1 MRGRQGHRKFPA
13 IILITLTALVLLGA
27 GYILFNSGGS
37 EISAPFGNVRG
48 ELSGTEYEAPSEPLV
63 PMEGISVQPVVTNT
77 GSVSIYSFITVTV
90 PYSTVDGDIVEWYD
104 QSPSSSWACI
114 SRTVEEERITYVYAY
129 ESERDALVI
138 LEPGQSSEV
147 LFDDDHKLTVGA
159 IGLLTEAD
167 RTDASCSKVGF
178 NYYVCQSR
186 MMDGLSD
193 TQVFESIIAE
203 EPGL

>member
-1 MRGRQGHRKFPA
+1 M
-13 IILITLTALVLLGA
+13 
-27 GYILFNSGGS
+27 
-37 EISAPFGNVRG
+37 
-48 ELSGTEYEAPSEPLV
+48 
-63 PMEGISVQPVVTNT
+63 VV
-77 GSVSIYSFITVTV
+77 
-90 PYSTVDGDIVEWYD
+90 
-104 QSPSSSWACI
+104 
-114 SRTVEEERITYVYAY
+114 YVYAY

-167 RTDASCSKVGF
+167 RTDVSRSKVGF
-178 NYYVCQSR
+178 NYHVCQSR

>member
-13 IILITLTALVLLGA
+13 IILITFTALVLLGA
-27 GYILFNSGGS
+27 GYILFNSGGT

-104 QSPSSSWACI
+104 QSPSSSWTCI

-167 RTDASCSKVGF
+167 RTDASRSKVVF
-178 NYYVCQSR
+178 NYHVCQSR